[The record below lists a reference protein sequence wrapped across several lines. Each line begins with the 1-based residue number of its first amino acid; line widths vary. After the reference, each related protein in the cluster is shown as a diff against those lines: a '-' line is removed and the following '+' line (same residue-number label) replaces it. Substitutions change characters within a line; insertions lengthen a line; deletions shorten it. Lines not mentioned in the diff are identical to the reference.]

1 MTSLGWPEAPDLGGR
16 PLDTALL
23 LNRDY
28 QLQIHNRLNVSA
40 NEEEAC
46 VPFHV
51 FHSFC
56 SNTEALIIVLCDHS
70 KIQRFTLDFPT
81 IEPGPG
87 MPAHEWPRAPELH
100 GRLLD
105 TALLLSRDYTN
116 QLRHRVRNVHE
127 NASSNGVPTDVWCPF
142 SKNIETL
149 IKALCH
155 HGKIQLNS
163 LNSVPK
169 LKDATNQPEEPRRF
183 LEAVGRQPVEQV
195 AASRDGIMPMK
206 VEGPHDPED
215 SGNILED
222 GRREPS
228 EPVAAR
234 SRGLAPLKFEEPSS
248 SDGSNH
254 VLDIATDT
262 LETSPKEIPDA
273 ESRNPRNRGRNT
285 NSDEERNNG
294 VPRDQA
300 NDEMDTESDD
310 GVSAD
315 SFVSSNE
322 DEALDSNS
330 HVTSGNHSKSHS
342 GSDSD
347 SDEDVASDASTAR
360 SATTPLPPLHDQPTG
375 TRQVIV
381 KLNDPET
388 TSELRK
394 LTPSQLVSLVQ
405 GSIREQRLDV
415 TVIRCQGLGK
425 RNNLHLCTKDVEGAR
440 LLKEKW
446 NVKLTKEFGQRS
458 HIQGSMS

>member
-28 QLQIHNRLNVSA
+28 QLQIHNRLNASA
-40 NEEEAC
+40 NAEEAC

-56 SNTEALIIVLCDHS
+56 SNTEPLIVVLCDHS

-87 MPAHEWPRAPELH
+87 MPAQEWPQAPELH

-116 QLRHRVRNVHE
+116 QLRRRVRNDHE

-163 LNSVPK
+163 LNSIPK
-169 LKDATNQPEEPRRF
+169 LKDATNPPEEPRRF
-183 LEAVGRQPVEQV
+183 SETVRRQPVRQV
-195 AASRDGIMPMK
+195 AASRNEIMPMK
-206 VEGPHDPED
+206 VEGPQNPKT

-222 GRREPS
+222 GRRKPA
-228 EPVAAR
+228 EPVAAPA
-234 SRGLAPLKFEEPSS
+234 RGLAPLKFEEPSGS
-248 SDGSNH
+248 EGSDH
-254 VLDIATDT
+254 VSDITPDT
-262 LETSPKEIPDA
+262 LETSPRGISNA
-273 ESRNPRNRGRNT
+273 ECRNPRNRQRNA
-285 NSDEERNNG
+285 NSDEERKNG

-310 GVSAD
+310 GVSAN
-315 SFVSSNE
+315 SSVSINE
-322 DEALDSNS
+322 DEASE
-330 HVTSGNHSKSHS
+330 NHSKSDS
-342 GSDSD
+342 GSNSD
-347 SDEDVASDASTAR
+347 SDEDAASDSSTAG
-360 SATTPLPPLHDQPTG
+360 SATAPLPPLHDRPTE
-375 TRQVIV
+375 TQQVIV
-381 KLNDPET
+381 KLDDPET
-388 TSELRK
+388 TSKLRK
-394 LTPSQLVSLVQ
+394 LTPSQLTSLVQ
-405 GSIREQRLDV
+405 GSIRQQRLDV
-415 TVIRCQGLGK
+415 TVKRCQGLGK
-425 RNNLHLCTKDVEGAR
+425 KNNLHLWTTGIEGAR

-446 NVKLTKEFGQRS
+446 NVKLVKEFGRRS
-458 HIQGSMS
+458 HVQGSTS